1 VTAFL
6 TRPIEQTDL
15 GTGFDC
21 GVAELNS
28 FFERHALSNHE
39 RGIGKTFVL
48 AGQEEEPRVLGFYTL
63 GFTTITAA
71 ELPKGMQQRLPRYPI
86 PCALVG
92 RLGVDRRAQG
102 QKWGLRLL
110 LDGLRRLVLA
120 GEQVGGFA
128 VVVDAKDEKAQAF
141 YERFGFMVLDPAA
154 PFPRRMLINM
164 QRVRDALALA
174 EAH

>member
-1 VTAFL
+1 MTAFL
-6 TRPIEQTDL
+6 TRAIEPADI
-15 GTGFDC
+15 GIGFDC
-21 GVAELNS
+21 GVPELNS
-28 FFERHALSNHE
+28 FFDRHALSNHE

-48 AGQEEEPRVLGFYTL
+48 AGQGEGPRVLGFYTL
-63 GFTTITAA
+63 SFTSVVAN
-71 ELPKGMQQRLPRYPI
+71 ELPREMRQHLPRYPI
-86 PCALVG
+86 PCALIG

-110 LDGLRRLVLA
+110 LDGLHRLVVA

-141 YERFGFMVLDPAA
+141 YERFGFFVLDAVA

-164 QRVRDALALA
+164 SRVRDALAQA
-174 EAH
+174 QAH